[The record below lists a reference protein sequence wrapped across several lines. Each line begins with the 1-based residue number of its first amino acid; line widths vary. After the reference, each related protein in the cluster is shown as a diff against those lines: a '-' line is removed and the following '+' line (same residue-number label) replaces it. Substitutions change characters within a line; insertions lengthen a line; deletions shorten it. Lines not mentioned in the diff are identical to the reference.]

1 MELLGH
7 LDLLLLATF
16 DLTLASG
23 PSLVNSQVP
32 FLPSSSLLLFLTLSP
47 RMRQVIYAL
56 RRPHEAHASG
66 PRDGNPIPKE

>member
-23 PSLVNSQVP
+23 PSLVNFQVP
-32 FLPSSSLLLFLTLSP
+32 FLPSPSLLSFLTLSP

-56 RRPHEAHASG
+56 RRPDKAHASG